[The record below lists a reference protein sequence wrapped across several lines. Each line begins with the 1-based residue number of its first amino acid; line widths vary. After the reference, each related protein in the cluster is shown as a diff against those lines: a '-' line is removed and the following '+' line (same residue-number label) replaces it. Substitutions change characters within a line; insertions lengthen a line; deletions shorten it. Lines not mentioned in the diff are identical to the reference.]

1 MAWTKAQSLPFV
13 GKRVIVT
20 YKAEV
25 AILIWPPPPDPTV
38 SGTMTGIDDTG
49 VVIKPKQ
56 VNPSVLTG
64 YPPVMI
70 PYAKIVSIVED
81 TGATAITQA
90 GLFDFL
96 SNPWALA
103 ALALGGIL
111 AYQTWGPKP
120 KKAK

>member
-25 AILIWPPPPDPTV
+25 AILIWPPPPDPTI
-38 SGTMTGIDDTG
+38 SGQLTNADDY
-49 VVIKPKQ
+49 
-56 VNPSVLTG
+56 SVHIARGDAISLF
-64 YPPVMI
+64 